1 MNREKE
7 NLEELFEK
15 FVDST
20 QAAKLAEDISEGE
33 RILRQYSAVEPR
45 DGLRREIKAKIMD
58 TLQRNKKGFKR
69 FAVKVAAVAA
79 GFIILAAVLETL
91 FEKGLYEDKKVVY
104 ASILPEKIWESDDII
119 RDDADLAILLA
130 EVKEIEED
138 ALAVRLNENGGNGH
152 SEVEELEMELIEI
165 NSEFWKG

>member
-1 MNREKE
+1 MSREKE
-7 NLEELFEK
+7 NLEELFKK
-15 FVDST
+15 FVDSA

-33 RILRQYSAVEPR
+33 RILRQFSAVEPR
-45 DGLRREIKAKIMD
+45 DGLRREIKAKIRD
-58 TLQRNKKGFKR
+58 TLQRNRKGFKR

-79 GFIILAAVLETL
+79 GFIILAAVVEGL
-91 FEKGLYEDKKVVY
+91 FEKKLYEGKKVLY